1 MKILVTGGLGFIG
14 SALIRKILDSTKDH
28 VLNVDCCTYASMPE
42 ALEGKEKNNRYN
54 FLKIDISNYDLINKA
69 IQSFKPNKIFHLA
82 AESHVD
88 RSIVNPAVFMYT
100 NIMGTFNILQSIKL
114 SKNILPS
121 DFVLLHVSTDEV
133 FGSLTFDENPFNEMS
148 SYQPNSPYSASK
160 ASSDLLVRAWHETY
174 DINTVIN
181 VKDASIF
188 HRYNTIL
195 NNVNFKIN
203 KGEFVY
209 LIGKT
214 GSGKS
219 SLLKTIYGD
228 LILKMGSINV
238 DGHEIK
244 DIKKSELPLIRRK
257 LGIIFQDFQ
266 LFQDRSIAENLIFV
280 MKATGWKKNIIND
293 NVLKL
298 LSKVGIEDKANRY
311 PHQLSG
317 GEQQRAVIARALINN
332 PIILIADEPTGNLDP
347 KVSENIF
354 KLFLEINKKGTTIL
368 MATHNYELIK
378 KFNNRTLNC
387 IEGKVEEINVN
398 NI

>member
-1 MKILVTGGLGFIG
+1 MK
-14 SALIRKILDSTKDH
+14 
-28 VLNVDCCTYASMPE
+28 N
-42 ALEGKEKNNRYN
+42 
-54 FLKIDISNYDLINKA
+54 
-69 IQSFKPNKIFHLA
+69 
-82 AESHVD
+82 
-88 RSIVNPAVFMYT
+88 
-100 NIMGTFNILQSIKL
+100 
-114 SKNILPS
+114 
-121 DFVLLHVSTDEV
+121 
-133 FGSLTFDENPFNEMS
+133 
-148 SYQPNSPYSASK
+148 
-160 ASSDLLVRAWHETY
+160 
-174 DINTVIN
+174 DINTVIDI
-181 VKDASIF
+181 KDASIF
-188 HRYNTIL
+188 HRYSTIL

-228 LILKMGSINV
+228 LALKMGSINV
-238 DGHEIK
+238 DGNEIK
-244 DIKKSELPLIRRK
+244 NIKKSELPFVRRK

-280 MKATGWKKNIIND
+280 MKATGWKKSKMND
-293 NVLKL
+293 NVFKL
-298 LSKVGIEDKANRY
+298 LSKVGLEDKANRY
-311 PHQLSG
+311 PYQLSG

-378 KFNNRTLNC
+378 KFNKRILNC
-387 IEGKVEEINVN
+387 IEGRVEEIGVDH
-398 NI
+398 I